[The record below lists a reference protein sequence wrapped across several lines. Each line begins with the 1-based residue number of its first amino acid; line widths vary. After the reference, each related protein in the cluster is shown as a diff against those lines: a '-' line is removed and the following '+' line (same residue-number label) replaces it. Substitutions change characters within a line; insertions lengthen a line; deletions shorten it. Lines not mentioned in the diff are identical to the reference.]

1 MPGVRDGSS
10 QADGQVCIACA
21 LRYVYGIATGVDAE
35 YGTAC
40 TLAALPESEC
50 IDSLSEVAA
59 VQ

>member
-35 YGTAC
+35 YGTAMHI
-40 TLAALPESEC
+40 SGSSG
-50 IDSLSEVAA
+50 IRVH
-59 VQ
+59 